1 MTANLKNDSFYLYL
15 IKDGKLKITKSGR
28 AFNLTTG
35 KEIATSRMGYRK
47 LSWAH
52 PVTKK
57 IIQIQLH
64 RLVWITFKGPFYD
77 ATLQVNHIDGDKT
90 NCRLG
95 NLESTDNL
103 GNVRHAIEKGLIF
116 IPKGDDR
123 PNATWTDEEV
133 LKLRSIFLKELT
145 TPMKVAKQFNVSC
158 STASWMLRGKTYKH
172 LNGTIA

>member
-1 MTANLKNDSFYLYL
+1 MKANLENDAFYLSL
-15 IKDGKLKITKSGR
+15 IDEGALKVTKSGR
-28 AFNLTTG
+28 AYNLLTG
-35 KEIATSRMGYRK
+35 KEIATSKMGYRK
-47 LSWAH
+47 LSWSN

-64 RLVWITFKGPFYD
+64 RLVWITFKGPFSD
-77 ATLQVNHIDGDKT
+77 DDIQVNHVDGDKT

-95 NLESTDNL
+95 NLESTNNL
-103 GNVRHAIEKGLIF
+103 GNVRHAIANDLIF

-133 LKLRSIFLKELT
+133 LKLRRRFLKELT

-172 LNGTIA
+172 LNAEP